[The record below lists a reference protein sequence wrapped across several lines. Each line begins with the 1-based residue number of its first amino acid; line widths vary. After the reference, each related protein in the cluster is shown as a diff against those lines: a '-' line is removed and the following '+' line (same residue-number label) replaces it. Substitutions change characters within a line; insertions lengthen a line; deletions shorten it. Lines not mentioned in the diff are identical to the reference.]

1 MLLGVIVIVTH
12 YDPNPF
18 QGRDVIKCKNTDN
31 ISGSGA

>member
-1 MLLGVIVIVTH
+1 MFIGVIVIVTH

>member
-18 QGRDVIKCKNTDN
+18 QGRDVIQWHSTEN